1 MKHAVALL
9 LCMAVSG
16 AHAQPVYRCGN
27 TYSSIPCPDGKVVEA
42 TDPRTAAQR
51 AEARRVASNEK
62 QLVADMRRERLVD
75 QAMQKPAA
83 ASSLSAAPAAALKAL
98 PPVSHIPLKKKR
110 VLKRPVAST
119 PFTAADTA
127 SRR

>member
-9 LCMAVSG
+9 LCMVVLG

-27 TYSSIPCPDGKVVEA
+27 TYSSMPCPDGKVVEA

-51 AEARRVASNEK
+51 AEARRVAANEK
-62 QLVADMRRERLVD
+62 QLAVDMRRERLVD
-75 QAMQKPAA
+75 QAMQRPAG
-83 ASSLSAAPAAALKAL
+83 ASSLSAAPAAAVKPV
-98 PPVSHIPLKKKR
+98 PPLGRMPPKKKR

-119 PFTAADTA
+119 PFTAADMA
-127 SRR
+127 SHK